1 LAGDKEV
8 KTVALKDIKTG
19 GFTMC
24 RLTGF
29 GSISSD
35 DRADYTSENK
45 FTEYK
50 NLADGKF
57 GTKVSLGNFKT
68 SLDLKE
74 TRIVT
79 LEDDKVVKD
88 SKISALED
96 DKAVKDTKIAN
107 LESDKND
114 KDTRVAALETDKNQK
129 DTKMS
134 TMESDMEALTNRVTA
149 LETLGIK
156 GISNAV
162 SWTNLTEINLS
173 GEKLVNGDFSSVTN
187 NAPTNWSV
195 SSAIGLDSDK
205 LAEGIIKGDGGA
217 VSLQQVFSNPI
228 TTGTKLVAK
237 VTRTDIDGVVRV
249 SALRAN
255 GSPYG
260 SFNIPFADGYVEFET
275 TETTYGLRLS
285 TAHGTREVSS
295 ISLFQGAVSGGTVQA
310 YAGGG
315 LEKIS
320 GADGFNAGASS
331 SQKIDGNSD
340 GYVQFQI
347 AQTGKD
353 IKIGLVYADV
363 DYADADPFEITF
375 SGTDVSTDGSVRTT
389 YAQGDFFRIRHY
401 ASSNEIKYQRKQTV
415 YSQNPNFVF
424 ETATD
429 SNYSYPIASRPKVIS
444 LDGTGN
450 LTIGQLYEVSTV
462 KAGQTQALYLKDL
475 DGNGHGY
482 HGQATRGIRFEA
494 VEEAGQDYVT
504 FYTEP
509 TLTNGSDLYV
519 DTSFH
524 SVGARINDVT
534 IVT

>member
-1 LAGDKEV
+1 M
-8 KTVALKDIKTG
+8 KTVALKDPNSG
-19 GFTMC
+19 SFTMC

-29 GSISSD
+29 GTISSD
-35 DRADYTSENK
+35 DREQY
-45 FTEYK
+45 
-50 NLADGKF
+50 
-57 GTKVSLGNFKT
+57 GTRVSLGNVKT

-74 TRIVT
+74 SRIVT
-79 LEDDKVVKD
+79 LEDDKLVKD

-114 KDTRVAALETDKNQK
+114 KDNRVAALETDKNEK

-134 TMESDMEALTNRVTA
+134 DMESDMALLASQVSLGNVRVSLGNLATRVSS

-162 SWTNLTEINLS
+162 SWTNLSEINLS
-173 GEKLVNGDFSSVTN
+173 GEKLTNGDFSSVTN
-187 NAPTNWSV
+187 NAPTNWTV
-195 SSAIGLDSDK
+195 SNGSLNQTK
-205 LAEGIIKGDGGA
+205 LAEGIIKGSGSQVA
-217 VSLQQVFSNPI
+217 IQQTFSQNI
-228 TTGTKLVAK
+228 ASGTKLIVK
-237 VTRTDIDGVVRV
+237 VTSNDDIKFIPIKGNGQTDLNNDFTVLGSDEYAEHTTQTIV
-249 SALRAN
+249 SGFKVSTVNSLR
-255 GSPYG
+255 
-260 SFNIPFADGYVEFET
+260 EF
-275 TETTYGLRLS
+275 
-285 TAHGTREVSS
+285 SS
-295 ISLFQGAVSGGTVQA
+295 ISIFQGAVSGGTVQA

-401 ASSNEIKYQRKQTV
+401 ASTNEIKYQRKETV
-415 YSQNPNFVF
+415 YGQNANFVF
-424 ETATD
+424 ETASG
-429 SNYSYPIASRPKVIS
+429 SNYNYPSASRPLVIS
-444 LDGTGN
+444 LDGTGT
-450 LTIGQLYEVSTV
+450 LTVGELYEVYTV
-462 KAGQTQALYLKDL
+462 RASDQALYLRDL
-475 DGNGHGY
+475 DGNAHGY
-482 HGQATRGIRFEA
+482 HGQGTRGVRFEV

-504 FYTEP
+504 FQTAN
-509 TLTNGSDLYV
+509 TLSNGSDLYV
-519 DTSFH
+519 DTSFY